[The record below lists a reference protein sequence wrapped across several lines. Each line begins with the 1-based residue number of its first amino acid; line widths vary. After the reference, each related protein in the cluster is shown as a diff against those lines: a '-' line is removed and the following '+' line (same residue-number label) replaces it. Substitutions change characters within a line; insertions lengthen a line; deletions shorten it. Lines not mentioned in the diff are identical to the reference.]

1 MIEKVPSLD
10 RMLKVLQRVPY
21 LASKNL
27 YRVAA
32 HFLRM
37 DTQQLQH
44 FCEQL
49 MQAHD
54 RLMQCSS
61 CCAWQEKTGTCFF
74 CTASERDQSL
84 ICVVETWQEL
94 MVIER
99 TQGYQGVYHVLNG
112 VIAPLDG
119 VGPDDL
125 TIPRLVQRVQIGG
138 VKEIIFATS
147 QTPEGEA
154 TAAYI
159 AHKLKP
165 YTIII
170 SCLARGLPVGSSLE
184 GTDRVTIF
192 KAITERRP
200 F

>member
-1 MIEKVPSLD
+1 MIDKIPSLD
-10 RMLKVLQRVPY
+10 RLLKALQRVPY
-21 LASKNL
+21 LASKNV

-32 HFLRM
+32 HFLKM
-37 DTQQLQH
+37 DKAQLQL

-49 MQAHD
+49 ITAHD
-54 RLMQCSS
+54 RLMQCSR
-61 CCAWQEKTGTCFF
+61 CCAWQETAGNCFF
-74 CTASERDQSL
+74 CTAPEREQAI
-84 ICVVETWQEL
+84 ICIVESWQEL

-99 TQGYQGVYHVLNG
+99 TQGYQGAYHVLNG
-112 VIAPLDG
+112 VIAPLEG
-119 VGPDDL
+119 IGPDDL
-125 TIPRLVQRVQIGG
+125 TIKQLITRVQAGG
-138 VKEIIFATS
+138 IKEVIFATS

-159 AHKLKP
+159 AHKLKASGV
-165 YTIII
+165 IM

>member
-1 MIEKVPSLD
+1 MIEKIPALD
-10 RMLKVLQRVPY
+10 RMLKALQRVPY
-21 LASKNL
+21 LASKNV

-32 HFLRM
+32 HFLHI
-37 DTQQLQH
+37 DKAQLNH

-49 MQAHD
+49 LQAHD
-54 RLMQCSS
+54 RLIQCNR
-61 CCAWQEKTGTCFF
+61 CCAWQEKMSTCFF
-74 CTASERDQSL
+74 CTAPDRDQSL
-84 ICVVETWQEL
+84 VCIVETWQEL

-99 TQGYQGVYHVLNG
+99 TQGYQGAYHVLNG

-119 VGPDDL
+119 IGPDNL
-125 TIPRLVQRVQIGG
+125 TIGQLVSRVQAGG
-138 VKEIIFATS
+138 IKEVIFATS

-159 AHKLKP
+159 AHKLKHSGVL
-165 YTIII
+165 I

-184 GTDRVTIF
+184 GTDRVTIY

>member
-1 MIEKVPSLD
+1 MVEKIPSLD
-10 RMLKVLQRVPY
+10 KLLKALQRVPY

-32 HFLRM
+32 HFLHM
-37 DTQQLQH
+37 DKAQLQL
-44 FCEQL
+44 FCDQL
-49 MQAHD
+49 LQAHE
-54 RLMQCSS
+54 RLVQCAY
-61 CCAWQEKTGTCFF
+61 CCAWQEKAGSCLF
-74 CTASERDQSL
+74 CTALDRDQE
-84 ICVVETWQEL
+84 IVCVVETWQEL

-99 TQGYQGVYHVLNG
+99 TQGYQGAYHVLNG
-112 VIAPLDG
+112 VIAPLEG
-119 VGPDDL
+119 VGPDEL
-125 TIPRLVQRVQIGG
+125 SIQKLVNRVQAGG
-138 VKEIIFATS
+138 VKEVIFATS

-165 YTIII
+165 YTIVI